1 MCVQDTQSRPSED
14 SEDKEPESDRRPGPR
29 NKKAQMTVLNEGAI
43 IIKRQTQAQP
53 ETSDESEEEPEPETQ
68 VKGEYFTPT

>member
-1 MCVQDTQSRPSED
+1 
-14 SEDKEPESDRRPGPR
+14 
-29 NKKAQMTVLNEGAI
+29 MTVLNEGAI